1 MICENCGA
9 EIDAHE
15 KACPYCGHIN
25 PAGAEEAYMDRLE
38 DLQED
43 LEDLR
48 DHGRRSD
55 REEMKR
61 QGRRLFRIGL
71 ILALVIGLATAGLIS
86 LDRLWMRSARDEKA
100 LMEFQKKYFGELD
113 ALYAAG
119 DDDATLEYMIS
130 LLDSGEKGVEAVY
143 DWKHYEYIEALWTYR
158 DGVKA
163 AEDILDKEWT
173 DDMAADAMLD
183 AFRLRDQAE
192 HAGELPPED
201 RKKVRDL
208 GEKGMSFLEEVIG
221 MSREEAK
228 ELYERLKNEKGEVGR
243 RSVSVSEWMNDLNE
257 KMGRGGKTM
266 SQMSELS
273 SASLDSQEITI
284 PDEEAPEEEEVTV
297 HVPKVTP
304 EMEKEYLNKKNS

>member
-119 DDDATLEYMIS
+119 DDDATLDYMIS

-192 HAGELPPED
+192 HAGELPAED

-221 MSREEAK
+221 GDEGLRNFCLFSGEYSRP
-228 ELYERLKNEKGEVGR
+228 G
-243 RSVSVSEWMNDLNE
+243 
-257 KMGRGGKTM
+257 
-266 SQMSELS
+266 
-273 SASLDSQEITI
+273 QEI
-284 PDEEAPEEEEVTV
+284 VTNL
-297 HVPKVTP
+297 PIFQRKP
-304 EMEKEYLNKKNS
+304 

>member
-61 QGRRLFRIGL
+61 QGRRLFRTGL
-71 ILALVIGLATAGLIS
+71 ILALVIGLVTAGFIS

-221 MSREEAK
+221 MSREEAM
-228 ELYERLKNEKGEVGR
+228 EIYEGCLDEYGYFSWSVCREKCGKYLED
-243 RSVSVSEWMNDLNE
+243 RSSITPPIPSEWMGLAE
-257 KMGRGGKTM
+257 EMTI
-266 SQMSELS
+266 S
-273 SASLDSQEITI
+273 SL
-284 PDEEAPEEEEVTV
+284 
-297 HVPKVTP
+297 
-304 EMEKEYLNKKNS
+304 